1 MAGYIS
7 ALLKEVNQPSRA
19 GGPLAGGSLIPAVNR
34 AAPCPQQL
42 EEWLCHLFI
51 HKPIPTPKCAGK
63 SLTVRYPY
71 LLSTQVF
78 FEQRYYS
85 TICKWRSR
93 DTSEDRSHTPHRLQS
108 TLNSAQKQ
116 LLSPCISPCCR
127 MTCWQ
132 WDVSFSTKRPIR
144 RQVPDWATA

>member
-51 HKPIPTPKCAGK
+51 PQAYTNPE
-63 SLTVRYPY
+63 VRRKISNCP
-71 LLSTQVF
+71 LS
-78 FEQRYYS
+78 
-85 TICKWRSR
+85 
-93 DTSEDRSHTPHRLQS
+93 
-108 TLNSAQKQ
+108 
-116 LLSPCISPCCR
+116 
-127 MTCWQ
+127 
-132 WDVSFSTKRPIR
+132 
-144 RQVPDWATA
+144 VPA